1 MKRKVEKMV
10 ASVLKALEYGYG
22 NQTVLYSCNSKKK
35 ANFKRFSFV
44 NRENLAV
51 GY

>member
-1 MKRKVEKMV
+1 MGTGTRLFYV
-10 ASVLKALEYGYG
+10 AV
-22 NQTVLYSCNSKKK
+22 TTKK